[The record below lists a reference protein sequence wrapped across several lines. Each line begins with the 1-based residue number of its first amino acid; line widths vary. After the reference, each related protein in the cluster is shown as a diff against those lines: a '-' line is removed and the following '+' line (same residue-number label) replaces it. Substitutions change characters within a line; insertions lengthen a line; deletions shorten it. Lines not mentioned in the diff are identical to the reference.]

1 MIKINH
7 IHSIGFLVL
16 KNCGL
21 PDLDSFYLTIIF
33 FNKHFQ
39 VKASLFM
46 ISKRFYKRD
55 RFKVR
60 DDDSKPLIGGHV
72 EIGGSF
78 LSRCLDPRCL
88 L

>member
-1 MIKINH
+1 
-7 IHSIGFLVL
+7 
-16 KNCGL
+16 
-21 PDLDSFYLTIIF
+21 
-33 FNKHFQ
+33 
-39 VKASLFM
+39 M

-78 LSRCLDPRCL
+78 LSRCLDPGAYYNIGGVGNRQYECEVGDIDGRWKIW
-88 L
+88 